1 MRMLALVIVLALG
14 AFLAWGAVSARP
26 IARASGIIAPI
37 EPLQTA
43 LAQPVKFAKDGF
55 QVTALAGFELQARV
69 ILKADYGDT
78 GARIA
83 PVDLALGWGPMSDS
97 RVLDALNVYQS
108 ERFYFFEAKDQW
120 PLPLENVG
128 YYSANMH
135 MIPSSAS
142 VERTLRGLKA
152 GNIVRLRGYLVRVDG
167 PDGFNWVSSLT
178 RTDAGNGACELVWV
192 ESIQA
197 S

>member
-1 MRMLALVIVLALG
+1 MRIVVLVIALAVG
-14 AFLAWGAVSARP
+14 AFLVWGAVSARP
-26 IARASGIIAPI
+26 IPRAPGVIVLT
-37 EPLQTA
+37 EPSQTT
-43 LAQPVKFAKDGF
+43 LAQPVRLAKDGF

-78 GARIA
+78 GAKIA

-108 ERFYFFEAKDQW
+108 DRFYFFEAKNQW

-135 MIPSSAS
+135 MIPASAD
-142 VERTLRGLKA
+142 VERALRGLKA

-167 PDGFNWVSSLT
+167 PDGFTWVSSLT

>member
-1 MRMLALVIVLALG
+1 MRIVALLIALAVG
-14 AFLAWGAVSARP
+14 AFLVWGALAARP
-26 IARASGIIAPI
+26 IPRASGIIAPT
-37 EPLQTA
+37 EPSQTT
-43 LAQPVKFAKDGF
+43 LVQPVKFAKDGF
-55 QVTALAGFELQARV
+55 QVAALAGFELQARV
-69 ILKADYGDT
+69 ILKADYTDT
-78 GARIA
+78 GAKIA
-83 PVDLALGWGPMSDS
+83 PMDLALGWGPMSDS

-108 ERFYFFEAKDQW
+108 DRFYFFEAKDQW

-128 YYSANMH
+128 YCSANMH
-135 MIPSSAS
+135 MIPANAA
-142 VERTLRGLKA
+142 VERALRGLKA

-167 PDGFNWVSSLT
+167 PDGFTWLSSLT

>member
-1 MRMLALVIVLALG
+1 MRIVALVIVLAVS
-14 AFLAWGAVSARP
+14 AFLVWGALAARP
-26 IARASGIIAPI
+26 IPRSPGILTPI
-37 EPLQTA
+37 EPSQTA
-43 LAQPVKFAKDGF
+43 LARPVRFIKDGF
-55 QVTALAGFELQARV
+55 RVTALAQFELQARV
-69 ILKADYGDT
+69 ILRADYNDSN
-78 GARIA
+78 ARIA

-97 RVLDALNVYQS
+97 RVLEGLNVYQS
-108 ERFYFFEAKDQW
+108 DRFYFFEAKNQW

-135 MIPSSAS
+135 MIPANADI
-142 VERTLRGLKA
+142 ERGLRGLKA

-167 PDGFNWVSSLT
+167 PDGFTWLSSLT

>member
-1 MRMLALVIVLALG
+1 MRIVALLIVLTVG
-14 AFLAWGAVSARP
+14 AFLAWGAVAARP
-26 IARASGIIAPI
+26 IPRAPGVIAPT
-37 EPLQTA
+37 EPSQTT
-43 LAQPVKFAKDGF
+43 LAQPVAFAKDGF

-69 ILKADYGDT
+69 ILKADYSDT
-78 GARIA
+78 GAKIA

-108 ERFYFFEAKDQW
+108 DRFYFFEAKDQW

-135 MIPSSAS
+135 MIPASAA

-167 PDGFNWVSSLT
+167 PDGFTWLSSLT